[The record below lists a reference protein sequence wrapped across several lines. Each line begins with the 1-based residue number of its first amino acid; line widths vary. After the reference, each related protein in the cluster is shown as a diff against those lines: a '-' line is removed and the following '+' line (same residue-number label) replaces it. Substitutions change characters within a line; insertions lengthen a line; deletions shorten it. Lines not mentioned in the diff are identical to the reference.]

1 MEKSFF
7 HEPDYILIWSFIVL
21 IFFGLLMLFT
31 SSSWISLEKAN
42 KSTYY
47 LFHQILYGLLP
58 GVIFSYIF
66 SKISLKF
73 LRGVAV
79 LIFIMALFS
88 LTLIFIPR
96 FSFQAG
102 GATSWLEI
110 GSFTFQPSEF
120 AKLALIIYLAALLE
134 RKIKEE
140 KIKSFKESLQPFV
153 IILIPFI
160 VLLFF
165 QPDMGTLGIICL
177 IALLIFFSAGAS
189 FLHIF
194 LLILLAI
201 GVLGIG
207 CLIFPHQAERILTFL
222 NPEEDVLGRSY
233 QVNQSLIALGSGGI
247 FGRGFGNGIQ
257 KYNYLP
263 QPMGDTIFAVWA
275 EETGFIGS
283 LIIVFL
289 FLLILWRGFIISKRA
304 SNGFSRLLAVGITSW
319 IEIQAFIH
327 IMAVCGLIPF
337 TGLPLPFISYGGSAL
352 IFALIGTGI
361 LINISKRT
369 V

>member
-1 MEKSFF
+1 MEKFF
-7 HEPDYILIWSFIVL
+7 SNQPDYILVWSFVSL

-31 SSSWISLEKAN
+31 SSAWISLEKTN
-42 KSTYY
+42 QSTYY

-58 GVIFSYIF
+58 GAILAYIC
-66 SKISLKF
+66 SRISLRL
-73 LRGVAV
+73 LRGIAV
-79 LIFIMALFS
+79 LLFLGALVF
-88 LTLIFIPR
+88 LGIVFVPR
-96 FSFQAG
+96 FGFKAG

-120 AKLALIIYLAALLE
+120 AKLALVVYLAALLE
-134 RKIKEE
+134 KKIREGKIKN
-140 KIKSFKESLQPFV
+140 FKESLQPFL
-153 IILIPFI
+153 IILVPLV

-177 IALLIFFSAGAS
+177 IALLMFFVSGAS
-189 FLHIF
+189 FSHIF
-194 LLILLAI
+194 VLILLGI
-201 GVLGIG
+201 ILVGIG
-207 CLIFPHQAERILTFL
+207 CVVFPHQAKRILTFF
-222 NPEEDVLGRSY
+222 NPEEDVLGIGY
-233 QVNQSLIALGSGGI
+233 QINQSLIALGSGGI

-283 LIIVFL
+283 LIIIVI
-289 FLLILWRGFIISKRA
+289 FLLISWRGLIISKRA
-304 SNGFSRLLAVGITSW
+304 PDNFARLLAIGIVFW
-319 IEIQAFIH
+319 IEIQAFAH

-337 TGLPLPFISYGGSAL
+337 TGLPLPFVSYGGSAL
-352 IFALIGTGI
+352 ISTFIGLGI
-361 LINISKRT
+361 LVNISRRT